1 MIRLKCKELDNV
13 KNVLDNLKDKKY
25 SASVAYKIAR
35 LKREIDKEYETFINE
50 KVKLINE
57 CADRDDAGTIKNN
70 GDSIL
75 IKKDKVNYL
84 NQEMSKLSETEIVLN
99 AEKIDVNEL
108 FTEPCSIEYIE
119 KVISIL
125 K

>member
-1 MIRLKCKELDNV
+1 MIRLKCNELENV
-13 KNVLDNLKDKKY
+13 KNVLDSLKDKKY

-35 LKREIDKEYETFINE
+35 LKREIDKEYETFVKE

-57 CADRDDAGTIKNN
+57 CADRDDVGAIKNN

-75 IKKDKVNYL
+75 IKKDKVDYL
-84 NQEMSKLSETEIVLN
+84 NQEMSKLTDTEIVLN
-99 AEKIDVNEL
+99 AEKINVNEL

-125 K
+125 Q

>member
-1 MIRLKCKELDNV
+1 MIRLKCNELESI

-35 LKREIDKEYETFINE
+35 LKREIDKEYETFMKE

-57 CADRDDAGTIKNN
+57 CADRDDEGAIKNDGN
-70 GDSIL
+70 SIL
-75 IKKDKVNYL
+75 IRKDKIDYL
-84 NQEMSKLSETEIVLN
+84 NQEMSKLTDTEIVLN

-119 KVISIL
+119 RVIGIL

>member
-1 MIRLKCKELDNV
+1 MIRLKCNELENV
-13 KNVLDNLKDKKY
+13 KNVLDSLKDKKY

-35 LKREIDKEYETFINE
+35 LKREIDKEYETFVKE

-57 CADRDDAGTIKNN
+57 CADRDDVGAIKNN

-75 IKKDKVNYL
+75 IKKDKVDYL
-84 NQEMSKLSETEIVLN
+84 NQEMSKLTDTEIVLN

-125 K
+125 Q

>member
-1 MIRLKCKELDNV
+1 MIRLKCNELENV
-13 KNVLDNLKDKKY
+13 KNVLDSLKDMKY

-35 LKREIDKEYETFINE
+35 LKREIDKEYETFVKE

-57 CADRDDAGTIKNN
+57 CADRDDAGAIKNT
-70 GDSIL
+70 GESIL
-75 IKKDKVNYL
+75 IKKDKVDYL
-84 NQEMSKLSETEIVLN
+84 NQEMSKLTNTEIVLN

-125 K
+125 Q